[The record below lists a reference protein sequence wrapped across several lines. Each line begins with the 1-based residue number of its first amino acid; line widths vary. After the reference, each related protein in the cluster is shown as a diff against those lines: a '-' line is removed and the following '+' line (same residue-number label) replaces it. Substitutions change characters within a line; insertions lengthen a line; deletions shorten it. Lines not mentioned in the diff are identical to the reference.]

1 MAVITPT
8 TPETGDTPP
17 GSRGPRATLGPREL
31 GPIARQIN
39 GGYAFFERNWNL
51 TKRYLGWEVVWFFY
65 ALVNGLAVLFIATAT
80 ERITGQAVD
89 TRGLLLYLLIG
100 TMLWNYLS
108 DVFSNIA
115 ETVTWERWEGTI
127 EYTLMAPVSRLMH
140 MVGSCAYAVTHGAL
154 RAGIVF
160 GVVVLIFGVDL
171 SRANL
176 WTAALV
182 IAVGSASV
190 IGLAIIVAIL
200 PLLFTERGAQM
211 TFVMNSG
218 LLLISGVYYPT
229 DILPWWLRFL
239 SPFSPMTYVLNG
251 VRHAIIEGAGPGAVT
266 WELLVLTG
274 MGLALIPGGMF
285 AFGIAERYA
294 KKTGRLKR
302 SG

>member
-1 MAVITPT
+1 MAVPVL
-8 TPETGDTPP
+8 PVPAAP
-17 GSRGPRATLGPREL
+17 AASMGPKGPASQPAREL
-31 GPIARQIN
+31 GPLARQLN

-51 TKRYLGWEVVWFFY
+51 TKRYLGWELVWFFY
-65 ALVNGLAVLFIATAT
+65 ALVNGLAVAMNSTAT

-127 EYTLMAPVSRLMH
+127 EYTLMAPVSRFMH
-140 MVGSCAYAVTHGAL
+140 MAGSCLYAVSHGAL

-160 GVVVLIFGVDL
+160 VVVVLIFGVDL

-182 IAVGSASV
+182 IGVGSISV

-218 LLLISGVYYPT
+218 LLLVSGVYYPT
-229 DILPWWLRFL
+229 DVLPPWLRFL
-239 SPFSPMTYVLNG
+239 SPFSPMTYVLEG
-251 VRHAIIEGAGPGAVT
+251 VRRAIIEGAGPSAVV
-266 WELLVLTG
+266 WELLVLAGMGTLLVPTG
-274 MGLALIPGGMF
+274 MY